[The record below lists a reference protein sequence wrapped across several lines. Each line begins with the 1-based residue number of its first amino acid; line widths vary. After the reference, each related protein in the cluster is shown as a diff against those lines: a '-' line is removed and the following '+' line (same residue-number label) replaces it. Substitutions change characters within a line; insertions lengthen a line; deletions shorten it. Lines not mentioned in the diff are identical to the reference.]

1 VSDTDELIADALHD
15 LAAEAV
21 AAPPAADAL
30 WRAGQRRRRLS
41 VLATSAAAG
50 AIVGALVVALT
61 VGGLGP
67 GHHGSPAA
75 SSPAS
80 PVWLRAPLVFAQV
93 AAASRP
99 PCAVHSAKVLAPNP
113 PACLRLG
120 GFRMTVTSIESARV
134 KQFHGEDLLEIRLT
148 PADSRQFATL
158 TRALARLPSPHNEL
172 ATVIGGSIVD
182 HPVVI
187 RAVTTRWIRFT
198 GFRNRAAAEFA
209 LRRLL
214 AG

>member
-15 LAAEAV
+15 LAAQ
-21 AAPPAADAL
+21 APPAPSAADTL
-30 WRAGQRRRRLS
+30 WRAGQRRHRLS

-50 AIVGALVVALT
+50 AIAGALVVALT
-61 VGGLGP
+61 VAGLGL
-67 GHHGSPAA
+67 GHRGGPAA
-75 SSPAS
+75 PAA

-99 PCAVHSAKVLAPNP
+99 PCGVHSAKVLAPNP

-120 GFRMTVTSIESARV
+120 GLRMTVSRIESARV
-134 KQFHGEDLLEIRLT
+134 KQFHGDDLLEIRLT
-148 PADSRQFATL
+148 PADSRRFAKL
-158 TRALARLPSPHNEL
+158 TRELARLPSPHNVL
-172 ATVIGGSIVD
+172 ATVIGGQIMD

-187 RAVTTRWIRFT
+187 RAVTTRWVGFT
-198 GFRNRAAAEFA
+198 GFSNRAAAEFA
-209 LRRLL
+209 LRSLL